1 MAKKERFIYGIH
13 PILEAVRS
21 GREIDKVLVHRGSIS
36 TVMKGLLEELNR
48 REIPVQRV
56 PTEKLNR
63 LTNGN
68 HQGVIAWLSVISYS
82 QLDRLLPTIYEAGE
96 DPLMLLLD
104 EISDVRNFGAIV
116 RSASC
121 AGVHAVI
128 IPAAG
133 SAAINADAV
142 KTSAGALN
150 HLPVC
155 RVRDMVTAARFLHDS
170 GLRLVAATE
179 KGNSSLFETDM
190 TGPLAIVMGSEE
202 RGISPPLL
210 KVADTL
216 SSIPMTGKVSSLNV
230 SVAAGI
236 MLFEA
241 IRQRRS

>member
-21 GREIDKVLVHRGSIS
+21 GREIDKVLVQRGSFS

-63 LTNGN
+63 LTNVN

-142 KTSAGALN
+142 KTSAGALH

-155 RVRDMVTAARFLHDS
+155 RVRDMVTAARFLRDS

-190 TGPLAIVMGSEE
+190 TGPLAIAMGSEE
-202 RGISPPLL
+202 RGISPSLL
-210 KVADTL
+210 KEADTL